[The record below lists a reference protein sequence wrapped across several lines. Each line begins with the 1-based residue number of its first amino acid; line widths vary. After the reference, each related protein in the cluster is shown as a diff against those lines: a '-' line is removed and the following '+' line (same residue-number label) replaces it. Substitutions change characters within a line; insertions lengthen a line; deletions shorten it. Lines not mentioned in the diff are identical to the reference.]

1 MLTYNT
7 QQKKILLPEYGR
19 NIQSMVEH
27 CLTIEDRDERNQ
39 CARMIVASMG
49 NLFPQ
54 LRDNPEYKH
63 KLWDHLAIMSD
74 FMLDIDYPYEVVRQ
88 DSLASKPDVIL
99 YPQQPLKWRHYG
111 ACIEHMINRAVEMPE
126 SPEREALILLLAD
139 QMKKSMLAVNPE
151 GVDDE
156 RIFKDLAAYSHGA
169 IRLST
174 ETTRLHD
181 FKAEVPPATTGKKR
195 RKKK

>member
-27 CLTIEDRDERNQ
+27 CLTIEDREERTR
-39 CARMIVASMG
+39 CAYSIVASMG

-74 FMLDIDYPYEVVRQ
+74 FSLDIDYPYDVVQ
-88 DSLASKPDVIL
+88 KETLDIKPEVIL
-99 YPQQPLKWRHYG
+99 YPQQPIRWRHYG
-111 ACIEHMINRAVEMPE
+111 ACIEHMIGRAVEMPE
-126 SPEREALILLLAD
+126 SPERDALVLMLANH
-139 QMKKSMLAVNPE
+139 MKKVILNVNPE

-169 IRLST
+169 IRLSS
-174 ETTRLHD
+174 ENVKLYD
-181 FKAEVPPATTGKKR
+181 FKPETPVVTGKKK